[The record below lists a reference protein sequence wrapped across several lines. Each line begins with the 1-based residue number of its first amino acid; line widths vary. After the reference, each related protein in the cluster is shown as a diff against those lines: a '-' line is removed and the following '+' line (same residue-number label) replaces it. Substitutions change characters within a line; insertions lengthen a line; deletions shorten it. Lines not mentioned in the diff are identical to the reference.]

1 MRHAGMGRRRCV
13 MTRWMTLAVLL
24 VALGGTASPTF
35 ADMDAPRPKVPA
47 RGTEGP
53 DISAKPASSCLW
65 LSAPTTYPPVPS
77 GVEGPEMR

>member
-1 MRHAGMGRRRCV
+1 
-13 MTRWMTLAVLL
+13 MTRWMTLALLL
-24 VALGGTASPTF
+24 VALGGIATPF

-53 DISAKPASSCLW
+53 DIGAKAGVGGLW
-65 LSAPTTYPPVPS
+65 LSAPSTYLPADR